1 MNKQPLTNATIDEDS
16 AIASRRKFLK
26 QMACGSLLAIS
37 GSGAATAAVRHV
49 IYPGRNGHTNVHM
62 NGQPVQ
68 TLTRHFHSRLFTR
81 HSSAPI
87 QDFHYPAYN
96 PHSPAYKM
104 LSFEHAHTGDKLK
117 LTYFERGSYIKDA
130 LQEINYLL
138 RDYHTDDIH
147 PIDPALLDQ
156 LYDLK
161 QTLDINKP
169 FHIVS
174 GYRSPFTNAQLRKH
188 SLGVAEHSLHMQGR
202 AIDIR
207 IEGVQTKTIRNA
219 ALSMARGG
227 VGYYPRNNFVHLDTG
242 EFRTW

>member
-1 MNKQPLTNATIDEDS
+1 MYDKPLKNATIDEDD

-26 QMACGSLLAIS
+26 QMACGSLLAMS
-37 GSGAATAAVRHV
+37 GSGVASAAVRHT
-49 IYPGRNGHTNVHM
+49 IYRGRNGHHHIKSSPVH
-62 NGQPVQ
+62 
-68 TLTRHFHSRLFTR
+68 TLAERLHSRIFTR
-81 HSSAPI
+81 NIPAAPRS
-87 QDFHYPAYN
+87 FN
-96 PHSPAYKM
+96 SPSHKT

-130 LQEINYLL
+130 LHEINYLL

-147 PIDPALLDQ
+147 PIDTALLDQ
-156 LYDLK
+156 LFDLK
-161 QTLDINKP
+161 QTLGVNKP

-188 SLGVAEHSLHMQGR
+188 SHGVAEHSLHMQGR

-207 IEGVQTKTIRNA
+207 VEGVRTKTIRNA
-219 ALSMARGG
+219 ALAMARGG
-227 VGYYPRNNFVHLDTG
+227 VGYYPHNNFVHLDTG